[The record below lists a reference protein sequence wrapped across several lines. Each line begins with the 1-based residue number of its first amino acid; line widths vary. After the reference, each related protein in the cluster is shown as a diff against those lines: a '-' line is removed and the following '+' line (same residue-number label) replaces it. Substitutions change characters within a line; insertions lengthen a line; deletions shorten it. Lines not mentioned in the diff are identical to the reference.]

1 MIFSL
6 SQDKRW
12 LILEQATQIEIEQL
26 NISLTKRI
34 QNWRFHPLVKKGIWD
49 GYFSFFRQDK
59 YVQAGLW
66 REVYDIAKQFEYPI
80 QLKNISVIFDNNI
93 TYETF
98 KEWADNFFKDNHIK
112 PRDYQLETA
121 FKIIK
126 YRKCMAE
133 LATSA
138 GKTLIL
144 FIVFAYLKEH
154 GLAKNFLMIVPNVSL
169 VIQATEDFIE
179 YNHRNR
185 VKYKIQQIY
194 AGQKIKD
201 DVDFVI
207 GTYQSLVKKK
217 EDYFDMFDV
226 VMVDE
231 THKVKAKSI
240 KDILENCKK
249 NAYCFG
255 LSGTIPKKGTLDRL
269 TLMAHTGPLISE
281 ITANFLQQNDY
292 IAKCRVKIIHMDYAE
307 EKTKD
312 AFYSLAK
319 DVNTDGKKVF
329 NLEQNY
335 IIENDKRRNF
345 ICKLI
350 ERLNKNALVLFYRRE
365 HGQAIYNQLK
375 RDTNKQVYYVDG
387 HIDKEMREIYKTK
400 MENGDDVVLV
410 ASFGTFSTG
419 ISIKNIHYVL
429 FTESFK
435 SDVIIRQSIGRGLR
449 KLEGK
454 DMLVI
459 IDFVDDF
466 SINNWDNYILR
477 HAKER
482 LRIYKEQKFPH
493 EIRKV
498 KF

>member
-49 GYFSFFRQDK
+49 GYFTFFRQDK
-59 YVQAGLW
+59 YVQSGLW

-217 EDYFDMFDV
+217 EDYFDMFDAV
-226 VMVDE
+226 AVDE
-231 THKVKAKSI
+231 CLHPDSLITMADNSKKKISDIKEGEYVKTINDKTRKIEDKQVEYVYKNLSENNQMFEIELEDNSIIKITGNHKVK
-240 KDILENCKK
+240 
-249 NAYCFG
+249 
-255 LSGTIPKKGTLDRL
+255 L
-269 TLMAHTGPLISE
+269 T
-281 ITANFLQQNDY
+281 NN
-292 IAKCRVKIIHMDYAE
+292 
-307 EKTKD
+307 
-312 AFYSLAK
+312 
-319 DVNTDGKKVF
+319 
-329 NLEQNY
+329 
-335 IIENDKRRNF
+335 
-345 ICKLI
+345 
-350 ERLNKNALVLFYRRE
+350 
-365 HGQAIYNQLK
+365 
-375 RDTNKQVYYVDG
+375 
-387 HIDKEMREIYKTK
+387 IYKRVDELTI
-400 MENGDDVVLV
+400 EDE
-410 ASFGTFSTG
+410 
-419 ISIKNIHYVL
+419 I
-429 FTESFK
+429 
-435 SDVIIRQSIGRGLR
+435 QSIF
-449 KLEGK
+449 
-454 DMLVI
+454 D
-459 IDFVDDF
+459 
-466 SINNWDNYILR
+466 
-477 HAKER
+477 
-482 LRIYKEQKFPH
+482 
-493 EIRKV
+493 
-498 KF
+498 